1 MVPGWEARG
10 LVAPR
15 RTGEKA
21 LVIVPKR
28 SECIHTTSG
37 LDGITTFPNHGAD
50 WSAVHVYCV
59 SDVIEVRCK
68 MDRCVHLTS
77 PGKNGFS
84 ARSASAKTLAKFL
97 YEQSINLQ
105 CFSRC
110 SWPGVVSLMAASLYL
125 ETVSFPL
132 AYLKCAQLTHV
143 ARIGQ

>member
-15 RTGEKA
+15 RTAKL
-21 LVIVPKR
+21 LVVVYPK
-28 SECIHTTSG
+28 EAFPHTTSG
-37 LDGITTFPNHGAD
+37 LDGITSLPNHGAD

-97 YEQSINLQ
+97 YEQSTNLQ